1 MTDESVVVIL
11 RVSYINIL
19 FSLFLQ
25 SLTGVLLPRTEPKD
39 DHVLPRQK
47 EKKKEEKQFLVQNDL
62 TTNNNKKKSSQE
74 VE

>member
-39 DHVLPRQK
+39 IHVLPRQK
-47 EKKKEEKQFLVQNDL
+47 ENKKEEKKFLVQNNL
-62 TTNNNKKKSSQE
+62 ATNNKENSSQQ